1 MEEVQIV
8 EVDIDNNL
16 LITRS
21 NRETVVTNEHHIQE
35 AANHLQFLIHNLKLA
50 YDIKPDKRLSDII
63 VAQELSLREVRT
75 LLPK

>member
-8 EVDIDNNL
+8 EVDIDNDCK
-16 LITRS
+16 
-21 NRETVVTNEHHIQE
+21 ETVVTNEHHIQE